1 MARKIVA
8 EPGDSEKFGIRV
20 SYDDKTTG
28 WIVGQNGE
36 IALFKSQREAAK
48 ALKAIKTSDNYTLNC
63 CIEVVQFG
71 K

>member
-1 MARKIVA
+1 MA

-36 IALFKSQREAAK
+36 IALFKSQRDASK
-48 ALKAIKTSDNYTLNC
+48 ALKAIKASDNYTLNC
-63 CIEVVQFG
+63 AIDVAQFR